1 MGDFDNPLGTATPMW
16 WSVRDPLLVP
26 DSARPAAGDRK
37 TLTAEELLKRAVLTT
52 DPIRAT
58 RDRWA
63 DSLRGTVRDHPLVFV
78 AGALAIGALLARI
91 RR

>member
-16 WSVRDPLLVP
+16 WGVRDPLPAP
-26 DSARPAAGDRK
+26 DTATPAAGDRK

-63 DSLRGTVRDHPLVFV
+63 DSLRGTVRDHPLVSV
-78 AGALAIGALLARI
+78 AGALAIGALIARI

>member
-26 DSARPAAGDRK
+26 DTARPAPGDK
-37 TLTAEELLKRAVLTT
+37 TALAAEALLKRAVPTT
-52 DPIRAT
+52 DLIRET

-63 DSLRGTVRDHPLVFV
+63 DSLRGTVRDHPLVSV
-78 AGALAIGALLARI
+78 AGALAIGALIARI